1 MCNNNL
7 FHLWLFNRCIDIPN
21 FKRASLSS
29 NKHVININLV
39 EIGRAVLRLESLLNS
54 FWPCFNVDIDNN
66 DLLLFETRDS
76 KHRRW
81 ALYQSICFYLNHSV
95 SIWWLGSSNKYWI
108 YWWLCL
114 FLLFLCI
121 RIIIWY
127 VILDIIIWYVVVSSA
142 SIIIIDGITITIIRW
157 LFLFLFHNL
166 RFFLFW
172 LWLQMS

>member
-7 FHLWLFNRCIDIPN
+7 FHLWLFDRCIDIPN

-29 NKHVININLV
+29 NEHVININLV
-39 EIGRAVLRLESLLNS
+39 EIGRAVLCLESLLNS
-54 FWPCFNVDIDNN
+54 FWSCFNVDIDNN
-66 DLLLFETRDS
+66 DLLLFKTRDS

-108 YWWLCL
+108 YGWLCL

-121 RIIIWY
+121 RIIIKWFIY
-127 VILDIIIWYVVVSSA
+127 NIIFWNIFSLAFIIIV
-142 SIIIIDGITITIIRW
+142 DGITITI
-157 LFLFLFHNL
+157 
-166 RFFLFW
+166 
-172 LWLQMS
+172 

>member
-39 EIGRAVLRLESLLNS
+39 EIGRAVLCLESLLNS
-54 FWPCFNVDIDNN
+54 FWSCFNVDIDNN

-108 YWWLCL
+108 YGWLCL

-121 RIIIWY
+121 RIIIKWFIYNVIFWY
-127 VILDIIIWYVVVSSA
+127 IFSLAFIIIV
-142 SIIIIDGITITIIRW
+142 DGITITIILW
-157 LFLFLFHNL
+157 LFLLLFHNL
-166 RFFLFW
+166 WFFLFW